1 MANTPKKIIV
11 IKDYENYRIDRFLI
25 KLFALP
31 KSLIHK
37 DLRKNRIKVNKKKI
51 KFDYRLAIGD
61 EINLFKDY
69 TVSQSKEKKIIDR
82 HSILRFK
89 NSILIKNKDYLII
102 NKWNGIASQGGSKIN
117 ISIDDIIKE
126 FNTDESRLR
135 LVHRLD
141 KETSGIMILAL
152 NVQSSRYFY
161 NLFSNRKIKKTYY
174 AIIENKPPN
183 RRGFFRDP
191 IVEKGEGM
199 NAETRYEVVRKIDE
213 NLYLLKLFPKTGRK
227 HQIRIHCSI
236 NGCPIIGD
244 LKYNDNSTYNDSS
257 NSLFL
262 HAGEIEFTDQLGKK
276 INIKAEF
283 IRYYNYL
290 WQISLKNLKSNGSRR
305 KKVVGKKELM
315 PSTQEE
321 S

>member
-1 MANTPKKIIV
+1 MANTPKKILV
-11 IKDYENYRIDRFLI
+11 TNDYENYRVDRFLI
-25 KLFALP
+25 KFLSLP

-37 DLRKNRIKVNKKKI
+37 DLRKNRIKVNRKKT

-61 EINLFKDY
+61 EIILFKDY
-69 TVSQSKEKKIIDR
+69 TVNQSKEKKTIDNK
-82 HSILRFK
+82 SILKFK

-126 FNTDESRLR
+126 FNTEDSRLR

-141 KETSGIMILAL
+141 KETSGIMMLAS

-174 AIIENKPPN
+174 AIVENKPPN
-183 RRGFFRDP
+183 KRGLFNDP
-191 IVEKGEGM
+191 IIEKGEDM

-236 NGCPIIGD
+236 NGCPILAD
-244 LKYNDNSTYNDSS
+244 SKYNDNSTYSDRS

-262 HAGEIEFTDQLGKK
+262 HSGEIEFIDQLGKK
-276 INIKAEF
+276 INIKAELPAHF
-283 IRYYNYL
+283 
-290 WQISLKNLKSNGSRR
+290 R
-305 KKVVGKKELM
+305 KYIKIDN
-315 PSTQEE
+315 
-321 S
+321 